1 MALNVVYGKAG
12 SGKSTYLFDYIKS
25 NLNKDKELK
34 QKDITIESK
43 QNTIDVLKQEN
54 KDLKSG
60 KTYKEQIKLDKD
72 KRYLVLYVDKCRNG
86 QDGIYILYQFNG
98 QTATY
103 YEIGYCT
110 VHPDSQRN

>member
-1 MALNVVYGKAG
+1 MILGYMDKDINNL
-12 SGKSTYLFDYIKS
+12 SDYSKEITKS

-60 KTYKEQIKLDKD
+60 KTYKEQNHTIDEQKTTIASLKS
-72 KRYLVLYVDKCRNG
+72 KVKKSTN
-86 QDGIYILYQFNG
+86 FK
-98 QTATY
+98 
-103 YEIGYCT
+103 
-110 VHPDSQRN
+110 

>member
-1 MALNVVYGKAG
+1 MSVNDKDINNL
-12 SGKSTYLFDYIKS
+12 SDYSKEITKS

-60 KTYKEQIKLDKD
+60 KTYKEQNHTIDEQKTTIASLKS
-72 KRYLVLYVDKCRNG
+72 KVKKSTN
-86 QDGIYILYQFNG
+86 FK
-98 QTATY
+98 
-103 YEIGYCT
+103 
-110 VHPDSQRN
+110 